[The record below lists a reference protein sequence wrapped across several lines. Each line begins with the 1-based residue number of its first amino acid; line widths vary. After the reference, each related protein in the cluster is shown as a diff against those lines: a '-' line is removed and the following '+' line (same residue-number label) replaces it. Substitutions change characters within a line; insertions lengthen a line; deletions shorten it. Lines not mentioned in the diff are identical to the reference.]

1 MTQLFAALKKVTR
14 FDHESSRHFLK
25 QFYSLKRT

>member
-25 QFYSLKRT
+25 QFL